1 MRTRLSFLAICS
13 LLLSLLTTTTA
24 ANSLTANLE
33 VIAVTDSKPGEVEL
47 TFFSRIASKS
57 LSYYQITAK
66 PKSGVGL
73 TFTKRYTKKASGYIT
88 HKISPLSPEVDYIFT
103 ITATTNKNRVIRSAP
118 YNYLVSSTVPSTP
131 LITKVEA
138 TDADEAVVFFTAPK
152 DDGGTPI
159 YYYTITSNPGAISV
173 IAPIQGSGSVTI
185 SGLTKATT
193 YTFTL
198 TAHNINGSS
207 RAATSPAPITTLAE
221 KIVRVSPT
229 SSSSNAPTLAAPAFT
244 LSSSSQSVIV
254 NTAITTVTNTST
266 GGAISSYSISPAAPA
281 GLTFSTSTGQLS
293 GTPTSI
299 QSATAYTITATN
311 AAGSATRTF
320 TLTVTNAPTKLV
332 ISRASIGTTAGV
344 AFSTQPQIT
353 IQDANSETVTASSA
367 VVTATISTGGGL
379 VGTRTATAVSGVA
392 TFDNLGIRGWGS
404 TSYTITYSV
413 SGLTSATQSITTA
426 SAYLIGSTGPGGG
439 VIYYRSSSGWTC
451 GLALDEKC
459 YYLEVAPPALGLA
472 SWDTDTVNSVSRTW
486 AQSPHQTTAVPDFGD
501 RTNAQLIGYGY
512 RNTQLIINQG
522 NSDSTT
528 SAAALAQS
536 FRGGGFSDWFLPS
549 RTEGFELCKWHQT
562 GNCDGNAAVNQNQG
576 TGATGFVRGP
586 YWTSSE
592 LSATEGYSRENRQG
606 GHQGGGAK
614 SSTALVRPI
623 RAF

>member
-57 LSYYQITAK
+57 LSSYQITAK

-88 HKISPLSPEVDYIFT
+88 HKISPLSSEVDYIFT
-103 ITATTNKNRVIRSAP
+103 ITATTNKNKLIKSAP

-138 TDADEAVVFFTAPK
+138 TDADEAVVFFVAPK

-159 YYYTITSNPGAISV
+159 YYYTVTSNPGAISV

-185 SGLTKATT
+185 TGLTKATT

-221 KIVRVSPT
+221 KIVRSSPAST
-229 SSSSNAPTLAAPAFT
+229 TNSPTLAAPAFT

-266 GGAISSYSISPAAPA
+266 GGLIASYAISPAAPA

-293 GTPTSI
+293 GTPTST
-299 QSATAYTITATN
+299 QSATTYTITATN

-320 TLTVTNAPTKLV
+320 TLTVTSAAPAFSLSSTTETKVVTTAITGYTITSTGYPITSYSLAGTLPTGLSFSTSNGLITGTPTETITATTYTV
-332 ISRASIGTTAGV
+332 IGT
-344 AFSTQPQIT
+344 S
-353 IQDANSETVTASSA
+353 AS
-367 VVTATISTGGGL
+367 GE
-379 VGTRTATAVSGVA
+379 TATA
-392 TFDNLGIRGWGS
+392 
-404 TSYTITYSV
+404 TYRLRV
-413 SGLTSATQSITTA
+413 TGD
-426 SAYLIGSTGPGGG
+426 IGDTGPGGG
-439 VIYYRSSSGWTC
+439 TIYYYLAAGFSCGPTRAATCKYLEAAPSGW
-451 GLALDEKC
+451 G
-459 YYLEVAPPALGLA
+459 GA
-472 SWDTDTVNSVSRTW
+472 SEPGREWANATYAATRVNNAS
-486 AQSPHQTTAVPDFGD
+486 SPETATATG
-501 RTNAQLIGYGY
+501 IGWGY
-512 RNTQLIINQG
+512 RNTRAIMLQG
-522 NSDSTT
+522 NVETGT
-528 SAAALAQS
+528 VAAALADAYSVTVAGVVVDDWYLPSKDELNQMCKWQ
-536 FRGGGFSDWFLPS
+536 GGFSGTNL
-549 RTEGFELCKWHQT
+549 TNLTTAC
-562 GNCDGNAAVNQNQG
+562 NAASVTPNSG
-576 TGATGFVRGP
+576 RGAAGFIWNF
-586 YWTSSE
+586 YW
-592 LSATEGYSRENRQG
+592 
-606 GHQGGGAK
+606 
-614 SSTALVRPI
+614 SSTESSSNNAYWRHFSFGTEANNGKGNNYQVRAI

>member
-1 MRTRLSFLAICS
+1 MRTRLTFLAICS

-57 LSYYQITAK
+57 LSSYQITAK
-66 PKSGVGL
+66 PKLGVGL

-88 HKISPLSPEVDYIFT
+88 HKISPLSSEVDYIFT
-103 ITATTNKNRVIRSAP
+103 ITATTNKNKLIKSAP

-159 YYYTITSNPGAISV
+159 YYYTATSNPGAISV
-173 IAPIQGSGSVTI
+173 IAPIQGSGSVTVT
-185 SGLTKATT
+185 GLTKATT

-266 GGAISSYSISPAAPA
+266 GGAIASYAISPAAPA

-293 GTPTSI
+293 GTPTST
-299 QSATAYTITATN
+299 QSATNYTITATN
-311 AAGSATRTF
+311 AAGSATQTF
-320 TLTVTNAPTKLV
+320 ALTVTY
-332 ISRASIGTTAGV
+332 
-344 AFSTQPQIT
+344 
-353 IQDANSETVTASSA
+353 A
-367 VVTATISTGGGL
+367 VG
-379 VGTRTATAVSGVA
+379 
-392 TFDNLGIRGWGS
+392 N
-404 TSYTITYSV
+404 
-413 SGLTSATQSITTA
+413 
-426 SAYLIGSTGPGGG
+426 TGPGGG
-439 VIYYRSSSGWTC
+439 KIFYVATTPFVCGPTRATTC
-451 GLALDEKC
+451 T
-459 YYLEVAPPALGLA
+459 YLEAAPPALGLA
-472 SWDTDTVNSVSRTW
+472 SFDSDTVRTTARTW
-486 AQSPHQTTAVPDFGD
+486 AQATPIKYDTATVGSIGGD
-501 RTNAQLIGYGY
+501 TATATAIGWGY
-512 RNTQLIINQG
+512 RNTRAIVAQG
-522 NSDSTT
+522 NTNTAT
-528 SAAALAQS
+528 SAAALADS
-536 FRGGGFSDWFLPS
+536 HTVTVSGVVYDDWYLPS
-549 RTEGFELCKWHQT
+549 RDELNQMCKWQRGQAWT
-562 GNCDGNAAVNQNQG
+562 SDATACNN
-576 TGATGFVRGP
+576 TGAINSGSGAAGFVGER
-586 YWTSSE
+586 YWSSSE
-592 LSATEGYSRENRQG
+592 SDAPTAFSQLFT
-606 GHQGGGAK
+606 GA
-614 SSTALVRPI
+614 SSFSNNKPNTYYVRPI